1 MVIKKFH
8 NLLDDGKTLFFLG
21 LSERVVSEFTSK
33 EDQKLARYALYN
45 CWEWLE
51 YKSTSGDLLYDLL
64 DNEET
69 SITIS
74 LELADNETDIMA
86 WNCII
91 DAVAFT
97 SRKAF
102 EKEGVKY
109 YPEPISLVDDTIVEH
124 FTECFNKCVG
134 HADSYINDI
143 YLLLEKYNNGS
154 IKRNLRDEVL
164 IELQI

>member
-51 YKSTSGDLLYDLL
+51 YKSTSGDSLYDVL

-109 YPEPISLVDDTIVEH
+109 YPEPISLVNDTLVEH
-124 FTECFNKCVG
+124 FLECFNTCVE
-134 HADSYINDI
+134 HADSYIEKMF
-143 YLLLEKYNNGS
+143 LLIDSS
-154 IKRNLRDEVL
+154 IKRNLRNEVVSE
-164 IELQI
+164 IVK